1 MLPSNFLLLL
11 SLRVSPYQVSLHPGT
26 SSLCRIRHI
35 LSWVSPLLHVCRDLG
50 PTRVCFLISGLVSGS
65 CKESRLVDTVGF
77 PVGIIIFLKAFS
89 TSPNSSIGIPEICLM
104 FVCVYL
110 HLSQSSAE
118 ENLSEICY
126 ARLQCA
132 STT

>member
-1 MLPSNFLLLL
+1 
-11 SLRVSPYQVSLHPGT
+11 
-26 SSLCRIRHI
+26 
-35 LSWVSPLLHVCRDLG
+35 
-50 PTRVCFLISGLVSGS
+50 
-65 CKESRLVDTVGF
+65 
-77 PVGIIIFLKAFS
+77 VGIIIFLKAFS